1 MGYPAH
7 QSLSDKCKHVRNLPL
22 LYLLHGCPK
31 TIQPCSL
38 SLCFKHP
45 AKLWRNLESLT
56 KNTKDRPTMN
66 LWSKETQG
74 TPQISWFV
82 TVFDFKLSILRVLP
96 WYIPI
101 SQSWWLTWITR
112 ITCSA
117 AGTFGQRRGDSRG
130 VHAGSL
136 LGFWYSGDSADSA
149 DHIMYIEFVLWL
161 WYYFNIFH
169 VFHVKPMISL
179 ALGGSSHES

>member
-7 QSLSDKCKHVRNLPL
+7 KSLSDKWKHVRNLPL
-22 LYLLHGCPK
+22 LYSGHGCPK
-31 TIQPCSL
+31 TIQPSSL

-56 KNTKDRPTMN
+56 KNNKDRPTMN

-96 WYIPI
+96 WYIHGPMVYPNFTELMAYI
-101 SQSWWLTWITR
+101 SPESP
-112 ITCSA
+112 

-136 LGFWYSGDSADSA
+136 LVLHGLRGLRGPYHVHWVCSM
-149 DHIMYIEFVLWL
+149 IMVLL
-161 WYYFNIFH
+161 Q
-169 VFHVKPMISL
+169 
-179 ALGGSSHES
+179 